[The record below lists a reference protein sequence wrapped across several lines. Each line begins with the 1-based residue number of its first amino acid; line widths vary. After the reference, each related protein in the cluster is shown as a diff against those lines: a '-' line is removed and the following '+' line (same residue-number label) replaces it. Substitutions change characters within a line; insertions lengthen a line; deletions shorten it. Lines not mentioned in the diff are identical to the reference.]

1 MNLRFH
7 LKHCAAAVLLA
18 LALPSLAD
26 DQTNDVTPAVQPV
39 TARDFFNAGTEQ
51 LAAKKYTE
59 AEQMFESAL
68 AAQDAGVQPPAL
80 YNLAH
85 ARFADGMA
93 ALKKGPSE
101 QSTTP
106 QGNDADS
113 EASAALQ
120 RGATSLAEND
130 MSKLISAYMDGL
142 GARHDV
148 RGAEAALRLALETY
162 GETLRKWQ
170 QSDDDFKSAAE
181 LNPNDDNAAR
191 NAKIVEEYI
200 ARLVDSIR
208 RMQQMAAKLGS
219 QHKKL
224 DEMLKQ
230 IGGRIPKPNLPPG
243 APGDEQKEDGLQPKD
258 LQGMEEG
265 ATRTGG
271 SIESPLSRDQASQ
284 LLNSIPLDT
293 AQSLNMNENPHNP
306 AGSGL
311 NW

>member
-1 MNLRFH
+1 MNLHFH
-7 LKHCAAAVLLA
+7 LKRCALAALLA
-18 LALPSLAD
+18 LACSAFAD
-26 DQTNDVTPAVQPV
+26 DETNDIASAVQPV

-51 LAAKKYTE
+51 LAAKKYNE

-101 QSTTP
+101 QSATP

-120 RGATSLAEND
+120 RGATALAEND
-130 MSKLISAYMDGL
+130 MSKLIAAYMDGL

-148 RGAEAALRLALETY
+148 RGAEAAIRQALETY

-170 QSDDDFKSAAE
+170 QSDDDFRSAAE
-181 LNPNDDNAAR
+181 LNPDDTNAAR
-191 NAKIVEEYI
+191 NAKIVEQYI

-208 RMQQMAAKLGS
+208 RMQELAAKLGS

-224 DEMLKQ
+224 DEMLRQ

-258 LQGMEEG
+258 LQGMQEG

-271 SIESPLSRDQASQ
+271 FIESPLSRDEAAQ
-284 LLNSIPLDT
+284 LLNGIPLDA